1 MIFVTGGDT
10 HLVLQ
15 LFLPYFTVFKQL
27 EARNATDSLEIVQ
40 KSEEVIVCPCQ
51 AVEQATLV

>member
-15 LFLPYFTVFKQL
+15 LFLLHFTVFGQL

-51 AVEQATLV
+51 DAEQATLV